1 MVERIVVFDIEILN
15 TDPTSICSIGIV
27 EMIDFQIVST
37 YYSLIKPRCLKYDP
51 VRYSIHHI
59 KNESLRYERSFK
71 EVWNEIKDYF
81 EDNII
86 VAHDINV
93 DMMHLR
99 AALKQEGIAYPH
111 LRMSCTNTLAHLLLP
126 QLHKYNLTELT
137 KLYHIEF
144 EAHHALEDAKACAL
158 VLKNMV
164 EDEGFD
170 DLTSLHMQYHLAFG
184 EMKHNYYR
192 NMISAETVYHIKQL
206 PKQKQNEL
214 YHQVVCFT
222 GKLSIP
228 REILEEKTRQ
238 VSALPCSQV
247 TTQTNLLVVGK
258 YGFHEVRYGKKNKKV
273 MKAISL
279 IKQGQ
284 DLRII
289 HENEYVRL
297 LEKRYY
303 LY

>member
-1 MVERIVVFDIEILN
+1 MAERIVVFDIEILN
-15 TDPTSICSIGIV
+15 SDPTSICSIGIV
-27 EMIDFQIVST
+27 EMIDFKVIST
-37 YYSLIKPRCLKYDP
+37 YYSLIRPRCLRYDP
-51 VRYSIHHI
+51 IRYSIHHI
-59 KNESLRYERSFK
+59 KNEKLKYERSFK
-71 EVWNEIKDYF
+71 EVWKDIKIYF
-81 EDNII
+81 ENSLV

-111 LRMSCTNTLAHLLLP
+111 LKMSCTNTLAHLLFP
-126 QLHKYNLTELT
+126 KLHKYNLTELT
-137 KLYHIEF
+137 KHYHIEF
-144 EAHHALEDAKACAL
+144 NAHHALEDAKACAL

-170 DLTSLHMQYHLAFG
+170 DLESLHMHYHLAFG

-192 NMISAETVYHIKQL
+192 NMISAETVSHIKQL
-206 PKQKQNEL
+206 PERKQNEL
-214 YHQVVCFT
+214 YHRAVCFT

-238 VSALPCSQV
+238 VSALPCHQV
-247 TTQTNLLVVGK
+247 TTQTSLLVVGK
-258 YGFHEVRYGKKNKKV
+258 HGFHEVRYGRKNKKV
-273 MKAISL
+273 LKAISL

-284 DLRII
+284 DLKII

-297 LEKRYY
+297 LEKKYDQY
-303 LY
+303 